1 MAEKQDIA
9 MNAFKVL
16 TDVTYVYGEASDSSQ
31 GKIKK
36 GDLAEIMGGVLNI
49 DGLRQDFDG
58 NFSNFTQW
66 IKGGVYRYSLNTS
79 STGTVDGPYGNDPV
93 YGILEVIVRD
103 RTDRVGLNV
112 VVQKIYERNN
122 KLKIRMCSKAAS
134 DPIDYWNK
142 GEWKQIY

>member
-1 MAEKQDIA
+1 METGDIA

-16 TDVTYVYGEASDSSQ
+16 TDVAYVYGEASDSSQ

-36 GDLAEIMGGVLNI
+36 SDLANKMGELLNI
-49 DGLRQDFDG
+49 DGLRIDFDG

-66 IKGGVYRYSLNTS
+66 SKGGVYRYSLNTAG
-79 STGTVDGPYGNDPV
+79 TGTVDGPYGTETV
-93 YGILEVIVRD
+93 YGILEVIVRY
-103 RTDRVGLNV
+103 RTDMAGLNV
-112 VVQKIYERNN
+112 VVQKVYDNKNN
-122 KLKIRMCSKAAS
+122 LKIRICSKVAS